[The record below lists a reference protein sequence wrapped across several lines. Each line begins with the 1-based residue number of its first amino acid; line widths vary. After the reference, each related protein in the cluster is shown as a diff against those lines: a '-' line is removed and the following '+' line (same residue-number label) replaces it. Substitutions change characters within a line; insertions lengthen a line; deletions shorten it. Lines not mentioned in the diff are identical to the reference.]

1 MFSVEEEKLIK
12 GNVELFNFHE
22 EKEKRFLEIW
32 ESTKKTMEE
41 VNIFSEIIF

>member
-1 MFSVEEEKLIK
+1 MFSVDEGKLIK
-12 GNVELFNFHE
+12 ANVDLFNFHE

-41 VNIFSEIIF
+41 VNILN